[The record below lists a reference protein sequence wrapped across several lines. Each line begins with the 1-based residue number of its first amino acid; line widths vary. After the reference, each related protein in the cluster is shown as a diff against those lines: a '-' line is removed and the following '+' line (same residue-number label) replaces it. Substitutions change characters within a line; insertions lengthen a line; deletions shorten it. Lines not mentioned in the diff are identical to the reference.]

1 MNNIF
6 AELISIGD
14 EILYGQT
21 LDTNSHWISAALDKI
36 GIKVKRKVTISDTEE
51 AILEAFKE
59 ADAHADIILITGGL
73 GPTKD
78 DLTKPCLAK
87 YFDSDMYTNTEVLR
101 NLEARFAKRGRTLNN
116 LNKGQAEL
124 PKKCEVV
131 ENKYGTAPGMWF
143 NKNGKVFV
151 SMPGVPK
158 EMKYMMQDTVL
169 PRLKEQFEMPII
181 IHQMVKTSGIPES
194 ELAEKLEA
202 WEDNLPQEIKL
213 AYLPGLKQV
222 KLRLTAIGADKEK
235 LQRLIDTAVAQLKPL
250 IERYIFAT
258 EDVNHAEAIGALLKE
273 RGLTIACAE
282 SCTGG
287 YLSKLITENAG
298 SSAYFQGSIIPYH
311 NELKINVLG
320 VKPQTIAQYGAV
332 SKQTVQE
339 MAENVRKLMRADI
352 GLATSGIAGP
362 SGGTKE
368 KPVGTVW
375 IALADGENTQTKLY
389 TFPFD
394 REGNI
399 DITANTVLNLLR
411 ETLSVKK

>member
-1 MNNIF
+1 MKNIY

-21 LDTNSHWISAALDKI
+21 LDTNSHWISAELDKI
-36 GIKVKRKVTISDTEE
+36 GVKVKRKVTVADTEE
-51 AILEAFKE
+51 AILEAFEE
-59 ADAHADIILITGGL
+59 AEKNADIILITGGL

-87 YFDSDMYTNTEVLR
+87 YFDSEMYLNEEILQT
-101 NLEARFAKRGRTLNN
+101 LEERFAKRGRTLNK

-131 ENKYGTAPGMWF
+131 FNQYGTAPGMWF
-143 NKNGKVFV
+143 NKGGKVFV

-169 PRLKEQFEMPII
+169 PKLKEQFQMPVI
-181 IHQMVKTSGIPES
+181 IHQMVKTSGVPES
-194 ELAEKLEA
+194 ELAEKLED
-202 WEDNLPQEIKL
+202 WENNLPKEIKL

-222 KLRLTAIGADKEK
+222 KLRLTAIGADENHLKKLIEAEVEK
-235 LQRLIDTAVAQLKPL
+235 LDELIGKYV
-250 IERYIFAT
+250 FAT
-258 EDVNHAEAIGALLKE
+258 EDINHAEAVGELLKSK
-273 RGLTIACAE
+273 GLTIACAE

-298 SSAYFQGSIIPYH
+298 SSTYYQGTVIPYH
-311 NELKINVLG
+311 NELKIKVLG
-320 VKPQTIAQYGAV
+320 VQQETIEKFGAV
-332 SKQTVQE
+332 SEQTVIE
-339 MAENVRKLMRADI
+339 MAENVRHLMHADI
-352 GLATSGIAGP
+352 GVATSGIAGP
-362 SGGTKE
+362 SGGTEE

-375 IALADGENTQTKLY
+375 VALADGENTQTKLFN
-389 TFPFD
+389 FPFD

-399 DITANTVLNLLR
+399 DITANSVLNLVR
-411 ETLSVKK
+411 QTLSTK